1 MRLSQGAFYFEG
13 IFFVRLKFQLF
24 IVINVLVLCY
34 SSSVG
39 IASVAKVAI
48 LPFQMNADEDI
59 DYINRGI
66 RDMLTSRITYGT
78 HITILDQSLVKD
90 ALYKVGTGKL
100 TQKIVQELGSTIGVD
115 YVIFGSIT
123 KIGNSL
129 SIDISVLSV
138 LQGGVTTPVFTQSIG
153 LDEVIPKMSGLAR
166 GIRDVISTG
175 FGSIVPKTTTIQP
188 PELDKTLLEEESKDG
203 EVVPEKIKEVNLT
216 ESDGELEVPK
226 SHSDG
231 VPREMKKERE
241 SSDKQSA
248 ESEGLKEKFL
258 KRKSE
263 IDSLNENP
271 VYQKS
276 INDLDESPKAKPEAI
291 SQ

>member
-1 MRLSQGAFYFEG
+1 MLFIYEG
-13 IFFVRLKFQLF
+13 IFFLRLTFQLF
-24 IVINVLVLCY
+24 IVINLLVLCY
-34 SSSVG
+34 SNSVG

-78 HITILDQSLVKD
+78 HITILEQSLVKD
-90 ALYKVGTGKL
+90 ALYKVGTGEL
-100 TQKIVQELGSTIGVD
+100 TQKIVQEVGSTIGVD

-138 LQGGVTTPVFTQSIG
+138 LQGGVTRPVFTQSIG
-153 LDEVIPKMSGLAR
+153 LDEVIPKMRGLTQ
-166 GIRDVISTG
+166 GIIDAISTG
-175 FGSIVPKTTTIQP
+175 FGSILPETTTIQP
-188 PELDKTLLEEESKDG
+188 PEVDKTLLEEEAKDG
-203 EVVPEKIKEVNLT
+203 EVVPERIKEVDST
-216 ESDGELEVPK
+216 ESNGELEVPK

-241 SSDKQSA
+241 SLDEQSA

-276 INDLDESPKAKPEAI
+276 INDLDKIPKAKPEAI
-291 SQ
+291 SK

>member
-1 MRLSQGAFYFEG
+1 VLFIYEEIFLLRLT
-13 IFFVRLKFQLF
+13 LQLF
-24 IVINVLVLCY
+24 IVINLLVLYY
-34 SSSVG
+34 SNSVG

-78 HITILDQSLVKD
+78 HITILDQRLVKD

-100 TQKIVQELGSTIGVD
+100 TQKMVQEVGSTIGVD

-138 LQGGVTTPVFTQSIG
+138 LQGGVTRPVFTQGIG
-153 LDEVIPKMSGLAR
+153 LNEVIPKMSGLTQ
-166 GIRDVISTG
+166 GIIDAISTG
-175 FGSIVPKTTTIQP
+175 FGSIVPETTTIQP
-188 PELDKTLLEEESKDG
+188 PEVDKTLLEEESKDG
-203 EVVPEKIKEVNLT
+203 EVVPESIKEIDST

-248 ESEGLKEKFL
+248 ESEGLKGKFM
-258 KRKSE
+258 KRKCE

-276 INDLDESPKAKPEAI
+276 INDLDKSPKAKSEAI